1 MRMHS
6 EQRVEKKAPAT
17 MMRAT
22 EVSCAVVSAEE
33 SLSVAILSLLESVRD
48 RCDGMLA
55 LNEAGIVVKFERG
68 AL

>member
-1 MRMHS
+1 
-6 EQRVEKKAPAT
+6 